1 MAIAPDILLAFLID
15 PKDSTHKITIQNT
28 NPRFPKREIE
38 IDIHNPIEAVKIDS
52 KTLGIDSINLSSNIE
67 WSNYFKA
74 GYLGHTAYIKHPPMP
89 SMKILINGIVPT
101 GSGLSSSAAMVV
113 SSLIS
118 SLLSAN
124 ATMLSKRKIVE
135 LAMISERNVGV
146 NSGGM
151 DQAASVFGEK
161 EKAVF
166 VEFSPELRGT
176 TVKFPVEDIA
186 FVIGNSLVNA
196 DKHDTAPENYN
207 LRVVETTLAAE
218 ILAKRLELGE
228 LKSRDGFGGTL
239 QEVVEKYFKGNKGK
253 TEDQLEEFQ
262 KVILQVFKGEGEYT
276 QSELAEMMGLSEKD
290 LVEKY
295 MTRFPGF
302 SSLCVYLT
310 CSTNENVQITKTYS
324 TCPLRSTPCLSI
336 PQPVGY
342 SY

>member
-1 MAIAPDILLAFLID
+1 MAIAPDILLAMLID
-15 PKDSTHKITIQNT
+15 TKDPSHKITIQNT
-28 NPRFPKREIE
+28 NPRFPKREVE
-38 IDIHNPIEAVKIDS
+38 IDISNPIEPVKIDS
-52 KTLGIDSINLSSNIE
+52 KTLGTDFINLSNVE

-74 GYLGHTAYIKHPPMP
+74 GYLGHAAYIKNPPMP

-118 SLLSAN
+118 SLLSSN
-124 ATMLSKRKIVE
+124 TTTLSKRKIVE

-166 VEFSPELRGT
+166 VEFAPELRGT
-176 TVKFPVEDIA
+176 TVKFPVDDVA

-196 DKHDTAPENYN
+196 DKHDTAPQNYN

-239 QEVVEKYFKGNKGK
+239 QEVVQQYFKGKNGK
-253 TEDQLEEFQ
+253 MEDQLEEFQ
-262 KVILQVFKGEGEYT
+262 KVVQGVFKEEGEYT
-276 QSELAEMMGLSEKD
+276 QFELAEMTGLSENE

-295 MTRFPGF
+295 MTRFPG
-302 SSLCVYLT
+302 SS
-310 CSTNENVQITKTYS
+310 
-324 TCPLRSTPCLSI
+324 PCM
-336 PQPVGY
+336 Y
-342 SY
+342 F

>member
-1 MAIAPDILLAFLID
+1 MAIAPDILLAILID
-15 PKDSTHKITIQNT
+15 PGDSSHKIMLQNT
-28 NPRFPKREIE
+28 NPRFPKRELE
-38 IDIHNPIEAVKIDS
+38 IDMLNPTEPVKIDA
-52 KTLGIDSINLSSNIE
+52 KTLGTKSINLSNVE

-74 GYLGHTAYIKHPPMP
+74 GYLGHTAYIKNPPMP
-89 SMKILINGIVPT
+89 TMKILIDGTVPT

-118 SLLSAN
+118 SLLSSN
-124 ATMLSKRKIVE
+124 TTILSKRKIVE

-166 VEFSPELRGT
+166 VEFAPALKGT
-176 TVKFPVEDIA
+176 TVKFPVEDVV

-239 QEVVEKYFKGNKGK
+239 QEVVQKYFNRRMGRWKITWK
-253 TEDQLEEFQ
+253 TFRRL
-262 KVILQVFKGEGEYT
+262 
-276 QSELAEMMGLSEKD
+276 
-290 LVEKY
+290 
-295 MTRFPGF
+295 
-302 SSLCVYLT
+302 
-310 CSTNENVQITKTYS
+310 
-324 TCPLRSTPCLSI
+324 
-336 PQPVGY
+336 
-342 SY
+342 